1 MAKEPKNNR
10 TQYSES
16 KMKLGISI
24 TPTGKELLNE
34 MAKTTKLSRSELI
47 ERMSRGYISV
57 KSELTNTILTLDFE
71 SKPAENNGA
80 GNEGK
85 FPVLKSIA
93 VSQVSSQEAPP
104 TSADLA
110 ELNQALA
117 EKEKSLAT
125 LQEKLN
131 LYQKE
136 ASRVALLKQQV
147 AEKEYTISELQGQ
160 VKQLQQTQEAV
171 KNDAEGKNQEAIA
184 AWQEKVTQQEQTI
197 AQLQAQVNEL
207 EQTHE
212 ALKKTTVAKEHYEAL
227 QAQLSQAQDQ
237 QNSAA
242 LISRQE
248 YEALERKLQQ
258 HCQVIDSL
266 QSQLQSMKTPHAKE
280 TELRSQLYL
289 QQQTIQGLEE
299 KMQQMQQ
306 FSSIGEYHLNRWRTH
321 TF

>member
-1 MAKEPKNNR
+1 
-10 TQYSES
+10 
-16 KMKLGISI
+16 MKLGISI

-57 KSELTNTILTLDFE
+57 KSELTNMILTLDFE
-71 SKPAENNGA
+71 SKPAEANGS

-85 FPVLKSIA
+85 FPTLKNIA
-93 VSQVSSQEAPP
+93 VSQVSPQEAPP

-117 EKEKSLAT
+117 EKNKTLAA

-131 LYQKE
+131 VYQKE

-147 AEKEYTISELQGQ
+147 AEKEYAISELEGQ
-160 VKQLQQTQEAV
+160 VKQLQDIQEKV
-171 KNDAEGKNQEAIA
+171 KNEAEGKKEEAIA
-184 AWQEKVTQQEQTI
+184 AWEQKV
-197 AQLQAQVNEL
+197 AQLQGQVNQL
-207 EQTHE
+207 QQTHE
-212 ALKKTTVAKEHYEAL
+212 ALKNTTVAKEHYEAL
-227 QAQLSQAQDQ
+227 QAQLSEAQEQ

-242 LISRQE
+242 SISGQK
-248 YEALERKLQQ
+248 YEALEQKLQQ

-266 QSQLQSMKTPHAKE
+266 QAQLQSMKTPHAKE

-289 QQQTIQGLEE
+289 QQQTIQALEE

-306 FSSIGEYHLNRWRTH
+306 FSSIGEYHLNRWRSH